1 MYAYEHQRPLN
12 CKHGKY
18 PSSDTHIHNI
28 MFEWKLMWHNDHI
41 NSIFQVNL
49 LVDIVILIPFICRK
63 FNQYGIDKVKRSC
76 LEISKLVHLGG
87 DALTMTIHCQ
97 DITCLSAYW

>member
-1 MYAYEHQRPLN
+1 MTTLIQHFREVQDSN
-12 CKHGKY
+12 KY
-18 PSSDTHIHNI
+18 
-28 MFEWKLMWHNDHI
+28 L
-41 NSIFQVNL
+41 FQVNL